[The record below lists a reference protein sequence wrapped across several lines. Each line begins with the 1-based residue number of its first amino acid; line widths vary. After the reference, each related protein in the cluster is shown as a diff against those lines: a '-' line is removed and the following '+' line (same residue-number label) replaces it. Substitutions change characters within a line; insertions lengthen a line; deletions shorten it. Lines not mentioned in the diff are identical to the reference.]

1 MDANILIIDDNGA
14 VRDSMC
20 KFIEMSGYNSSMASS
35 TEEAV
40 ELVKTNDYHVII
52 TDIIMPGMDGLELT
66 ELVTKDYDIDVI
78 VMTGYSGAYSYEET
92 INKGASDLIFKPV
105 NFEELLLRLKRV
117 LRERQ
122 FRQERTRMLE
132 SLKQLAITDGLT
144 ELYNSRY
151 FYNQLEVEVDRS
163 DRYNHLLSLLLIDID
178 HFKEYNDTYGHL
190 QGDKALVRI
199 GQTIKRC
206 LRAIDSAYRYG
217 GEEFT
222 IILPETGG
230 EEAQTVAHRIKDAV
244 EAEKF
249 LPEPGKTV
257 SITVSIGVT
266 QYFPKEKIKKF
277 VQRADNALY
286 LSKDKGRNIVSS
298 LFAEPK

>member
-1 MDANILIIDDNGA
+1 MDAKILIVDDNDS
-14 VRDSMC
+14 VRGSMH
-20 KFIEMSGYNSSMASS
+20 KFIEMSGYNSATASS

-40 ELVKTNDYHVII
+40 ELVKTGDYHVII

-66 ELVTKDYDIDVI
+66 ELVKKDYDIDVI
-78 VMTGYSGAYSYEET
+78 VITGYSDAYSYEDA

-105 NFEELLLRLKRV
+105 NLEELLLRLKRV

-122 FRQERTRMLE
+122 LRQERTRMLE
-132 SLKQLAITDGLT
+132 SLQKLAITDGLT
-144 ELYNSRY
+144 QLYNSRH
-151 FYNQLEVEVDRS
+151 FYNQLEMEVDRS
-163 DRYNHLLSLLLIDID
+163 KRYNHLLALLLVDID

-190 QGDKALVRI
+190 QGDEALVRI

-206 LRAIDSAYRYG
+206 LRTIDSAYRYG

-230 EEAQTVAHRIKDAV
+230 EEAGTVAYRIKDAV
-244 EAEKF
+244 EAEKLF
-249 LPEPGKTV
+249 PEPGKAV

-266 QYFPKEKIKKF
+266 QYHPKEKVQAFI
-277 VQRADNALY
+277 QRADKAMY
-286 LSKDKGRNIVSS
+286 LSKDKGRNMVSA

>member
-1 MDANILIIDDNGA
+1 MDAKILIVDDNDS
-14 VRDSMC
+14 VRGSMH
-20 KFIEMSGYNSSMASS
+20 KFIEMSGYNSATASS

-40 ELVKTNDYHVII
+40 ELVKTGDYHVII
-52 TDIIMPGMDGLELT
+52 TDIIMPGMDGLGLT
-66 ELVTKDYDIDVI
+66 ELVKKDYDIDVI
-78 VMTGYSGAYSYEET
+78 VITGYSDAYSYEDA

-105 NFEELLLRLKRV
+105 NLEELLLRLKRV

-122 FRQERTRMLE
+122 LRQERTRMLE
-132 SLKQLAITDGLT
+132 SLQKLAITDGLT
-144 ELYNSRY
+144 QLYNSRH
-151 FYNQLEVEVDRS
+151 FYNQLEMEVDRS
-163 DRYNHLLSLLLIDID
+163 KRYNHLLALLLVDID

-206 LRAIDSAYRYG
+206 LRTIDSAYRYG

-230 EEAQTVAHRIKDAV
+230 EEAGTVAYRIKDAV
-244 EAEKF
+244 EAEKLF
-249 LPEPGKTV
+249 PEPGKAV

-266 QYFPKEKIKKF
+266 QYHPKEKVQAFI
-277 VQRADNALY
+277 QRADKAMY
-286 LSKDKGRNIVSS
+286 LSKDKGRNMVSA